1 MFIIIYVGAIA
12 ILFLFVVMM
21 LNSKK
26 ANLIRSSI
34 KYLPAGFLISLGCL
48 ISLVNPF
55 FFSFKIQEWENISVL
70 NINWYDLLDAALDI
84 EIYGQL
90 LYTYF
95 VLELLVAGLILLVVT
110 IGVVYFT
117 NIYNN
122 KQTMDQSTFK
132 QLSISSNYF
141 LI

>member
-1 MFIIIYVGAIA
+1 MFNNLVMFNVISLFLVSSASMVVIVNHAVFSLLFLVLCFIFASFLLIFLECEFLALMFIIIYVGAIA

-55 FFSFKIQEWENISVL
+55 FFSFKIQE
-70 NINWYDLLDAALDI
+70 
-84 EIYGQL
+84 
-90 LYTYF
+90 
-95 VLELLVAGLILLVVT
+95 
-110 IGVVYFT
+110 
-117 NIYNN
+117 
-122 KQTMDQSTFK
+122 
-132 QLSISSNYF
+132 
-141 LI
+141 